1 MALLM
6 TRAPIR
12 VQSTTGTAL
21 TVTAVTKADPG
32 VATATGHG
40 LTTGDVVRFA
50 VSTGM
55 LELDYQTV
63 RVIVT
68 STDEFELEN
77 LNTTN
82 FSDWV
87 SGTAIPISTWHTLC
101 FATGVD
107 LPNNPPN
114 KVTTTNLCS
123 YSEETSIGLSGE
135 VSGSIPIQDTPG
147 SAALKALSEL
157 PAGSVVSF
165 KHTWDSGEEKV
176 FSAQPVYGGGYSGNV
191 GDVTTGQID
200 VTLKGR
206 IISYAAP

>member
-1 MALLM
+1 MALIM
-6 TRAPIR
+6 TRAPLR
-12 VQSTTGTAL
+12 VQNVTATAV

-32 VATATGHG
+32 VVTAASHG
-40 LTTGDVVRFA
+40 LSTGDVVRFS

-55 LELDYQTV
+55 LELDEQSG
-63 RVIVT
+63 RVVVT

-77 LNTTN
+77 INTTN
-82 FSDWV
+82 FSDWDA
-87 SGTAIPISTWHTLC
+87 GTITPITSWHTLC

-114 KVTTTNLCS
+114 KVPTTNLCS
-123 YSEETSIGLSGE
+123 YSEETAIGLSGE

-147 SAALKALSEL
+147 NAALKALSEL

-165 KHTWDSGEEKV
+165 QHTWDSGEEKV